1 MAPEAH
7 ITHRTGQRL
16 RIRIPAK
23 KGDPGYFSSL
33 QSALTQLGNVD
44 RVEVNPLTASVLI
57 VASAGVEEAFNPALA
72 REWFTLRQ
80 CSTAIRPFS
89 RKVIQGFQEVDSQIE
104 QLTGGE
110 LDIPSIAL
118 IGLIFSGIYQ
128 LSIGNFAAPAWY
140 TAFWYAAS
148 IAVKAD
154 KPSKPGGLMLGS

>member
-1 MAPEAH
+1 VAPEAH

-16 RIRIPAK
+16 RIRIPAR
-23 KGDPGYFSSL
+23 KGDPGYFSGL
-33 QSALTQLGNVD
+33 QSALTQLGKVD

-57 VASAGVEEAFNPALA
+57 VASAGVEEVFDPAQV

-80 CSTAIRPFS
+80 SGSAIRPFS
-89 RKVIQGFQEVDSQIE
+89 RKLIQGFQEVDSQIE

-128 LSIGNFAAPAWY
+128 ISVGNFAAPAWY

-154 KPSKPGGLMLGS
+154 RPSKSGGLM

>member
-1 MAPEAH
+1 VAPAAY

-23 KGDPGYFSSL
+23 KGDSEYFSRIHSGL
-33 QSALTQLGNVD
+33 MQLGSVD
-44 RVEVNPLTASVLI
+44 RVEVNPLTGSVLI
-57 VASAGVEEAFNPALA
+57 VASAGLEKVYDVFLA
-72 REWFTLRQ
+72 REWFTLSQ
-80 CSTAIRPFS
+80 SSAAPRPLS
-89 RKVIQGFQEVDSQIE
+89 RKLIRGFQALDSQIE

-118 IGLIFSGIYQ
+118 VGLIFSGFFQI
-128 LSIGNFAAPAWY
+128 SIGNFSAPAWY

-154 KPSKPGGLMLGS
+154 KPPKSEGLM